1 MSAVLTSGCRCVP
14 RFTHKKLA
22 YNLRA
27 EAFYISEL
35 RSGYLA
41 YTYVDYCLTSSGVGN
56 TSGVNEWLSVR
67 PALHSQRFVYHFGR
81 TLFIFR
87 NCAPAAPLTRGVRTV
102 CRLRAQ
108 IRGAVLTTGCRCVP
122 RFTHKKLAYN
132 LRAKAL
138 YQPGCA
144 PATTITRGMRTVC
157 RLRAQIHGAM
167 LTTGCR
173 CVPRFT
179 HKKLAYN
186 LRAKALYFLAAL
198 RRPQ

>member
-81 TLFIFR
+81 KLLYFGTALRSQCLHEWRARSGAFGRGQQQWCKRLAVGASRDSLAKICLLFRAEAFYIT
-87 NCAPAAPLTRGVRTV
+87 NCAPATFLVHIVLVVLHLWVVVMPAV
-102 CRLRAQ
+102 CAN
-108 IRGAVLTTGCRCVP
+108 GCRCVP
-122 RFTHKKLAYN
+122 RFT
-132 LRAKAL
+132 
-138 YQPGCA
+138 
-144 PATTITRGMRTVC
+144 
-157 RLRAQIHGAM
+157 
-167 LTTGCR
+167 
-173 CVPRFT
+173 
-179 HKKLAYN
+179 
-186 LRAKALYFLAAL
+186 
-198 RRPQ
+198 

>member
-1 MSAVLTSGCRCVP
+1 M
-14 RFTHKKLA
+14 
-22 YNLRA
+22 
-27 EAFYISEL
+27 
-35 RSGYLA
+35 
-41 YTYVDYCLTSSGVGN
+41 
-56 TSGVNEWLSVR
+56 R
-67 PALHSQRFVYHFGR
+67 PAIHSQKTCLQFKGKSLVFPG
-81 TLFIFR
+81 
-87 NCAPAAPLTRGVRTV
+87 CAPATSTIRTMRTV
-102 CRLRAQ
+102 CRLRALRTGVVML
-108 IRGAVLTTGCRCVP
+108 IAGCRCVP

-186 LRAKALYFLAAL
+186 SRAKALYFLAAF